1 MIECSTNKGHQT
13 PTPQIAPGPRGHFL
27 LGSLLDVGRDP
38 IRYYQTSRRR
48 YGDVIRFR
56 SYGKNAWHF
65 LAHPDDIE
73 YVLQSNWRN
82 YAKGFFFSRRLR
94 LLIGD
99 GLFTSEGDLWLRQ
112 RRLTQ
117 PAFHRQRLGEWA
129 TITTD
134 ATEELLRDWQPLQ
147 KSGEPFD
154 VTTEMMR
161 LTLQVVGRTLFSTD
175 LGAEAE
181 KIYGALTIAL
191 DHISYRMFHPLSP
204 PENIPTPRNRRF
216 QAARQVLD
224 DVSLAMIRERRR
236 QGTDTGD
243 LLSMLLLARDEDT
256 GEGMDDRQLRD
267 EIMTILMAGH
277 ETTAVALSWTWW
289 LLSQHPEVWERLQA
303 ELGSALSGRT
313 PSIEDVPNL
322 PYTRMIIQ
330 EAMRVYPPIWA
341 MTRQAVEDDTIR
353 GYHIAAGSTIIVMQ
367 YITHRH
373 PDFWQNPDRFDP
385 ENFAP
390 EYSESRPR
398 FAYFPFGGG
407 PRGCLGNSFAMMEA
421 QLILATIA
429 QRHRLQPVPGQKV
442 EPEPSITLR
451 PRNGIMMTLK

>member
-1 MIECSTNKGHQT
+1 MIECSTSNGRETQT
-13 PTPQIAPGPRGHFL
+13 PTLAPGPRGWPL
-27 LGSLLDVGRDP
+27 LGSLPDVGRDP
-38 IRYYQTSRRR
+38 IGYYEAARRQH
-48 YGDVIRFR
+48 GDVVRFR
-56 SYGKNAWHF
+56 SNGKNSWHY

-73 YVLQSNWRN
+73 YILQSNWRN
-82 YAKGFFFSRRLR
+82 YAKGFFFSARLK
-94 LLIGD
+94 LLTGD
-99 GLFTSEGDLWLRQ
+99 GLFTSEGDFWLRQ

-117 PAFHRQRLGEWA
+117 PAFHRQRLDEWA
-129 TITTD
+129 KITTD
-134 ATEELLRDWQPLQ
+134 ATEVLLRDWQPLA
-147 KSGEPFD
+147 KSGEAFD

-216 QAARQVLD
+216 RNARQVLD
-224 DVSLAMIRERRR
+224 DVSLAMIRERRA

-277 ETTAVALSWTWW
+277 ETTAVALSWAWW
-289 LLSQHPEVWERLQA
+289 LLSENPEVWERLQA
-303 ELGSALSGRT
+303 ELDTALSGRT
-313 PSIEDVPNL
+313 PGIQDVPNL

-353 GYHIAAGSTIIVMQ
+353 GYHIKAGSTIIVMQ

-373 PDFWQNPDRFDP
+373 PEFWPNPERFDP

-390 EYSESRPR
+390 EVANSRPR

-407 PRGCLGNSFAMMEA
+407 PRGCLGNNFAMMEA
-421 QLILATIA
+421 QLILAMIA
-429 QRHRLQPVPGQKV
+429 QRHKLVPVKGQQV
-442 EPEPSITLR
+442 VPEPSITLR